1 MLTFQLY
8 ILYCFIL
15 LLREE
20 VDHLIDLKVS
30 EVGQKEMDLLIQ
42 LNGMVLLVL
51 EKNYLVGLAE
61 VLLWKAIGED
71 IEMAGKMMM
80 VGVSGV
86 SKFFLF

>member
-1 MLTFQLY
+1 M
-8 ILYCFIL
+8 
-15 LLREE
+15 
-20 VDHLIDLKVS
+20 IDLKAN

-61 VLLWKAIGED
+61 VLSWKAIGED

-80 VGVSGV
+80 VGVNGV
-86 SKFFLF
+86 SKFFLFKKISELYEFVFCS